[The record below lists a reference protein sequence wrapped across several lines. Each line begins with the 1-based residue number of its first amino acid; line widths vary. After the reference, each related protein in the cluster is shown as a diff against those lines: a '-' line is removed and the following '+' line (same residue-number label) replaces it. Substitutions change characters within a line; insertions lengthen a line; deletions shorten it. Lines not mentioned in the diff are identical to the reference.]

1 MNDEQ
6 TRVRFEALMLPL
18 MNDAYTLA
26 RWLMKNQEDAEDMVQ
41 ESYMRAFRFFPSF
54 QGTNGRGWLLQIV
67 RNTCY
72 TGLESRK
79 LKQKETPLEEEAEEL
94 EDPAPPP
101 FVSLDKKT
109 TIKTVRD
116 AIEAL
121 PADFREAIV
130 LREVEG
136 LSYKEISEVSGVPIG
151 TVMSRLARA
160 RHQLSLLLLERKESG
175 QL

>member
-1 MNDEQ
+1 MDDEQ
-6 TRVRFEALMLPL
+6 TRLRFEALMLPL

-67 RNTCY
+67 RKICY
-72 TGLESRK
+72 TALESRE
-79 LKQKETPLEEEAEEL
+79 LKQKEAALEEEPEGL
-94 EDPAPPP
+94 EDPAPLP
-101 FVSLDKKT
+101 FVSLDKKAT
-109 TIKTVRD
+109 TKTVRE

-121 PADFREAIV
+121 AADFREVIV

-136 LSYKEISEVSGVPIG
+136 LSYKES
-151 TVMSRLARA
+151 
-160 RHQLSLLLLERKESG
+160 QK
-175 QL
+175 